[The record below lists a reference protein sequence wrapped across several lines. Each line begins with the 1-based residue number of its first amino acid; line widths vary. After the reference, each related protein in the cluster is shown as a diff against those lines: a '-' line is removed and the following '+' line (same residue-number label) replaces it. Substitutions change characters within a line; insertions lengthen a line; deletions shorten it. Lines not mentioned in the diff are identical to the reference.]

1 MEKTQNT
8 IATLNKRID
17 AIGKKTAAWREE
29 IQSILVDAS
38 EHAFLHGNVDP
49 FTRLIQVI
57 KGADLKAV
65 SKWIET
71 HAPARW
77 DGKENKYKT
86 RKIEAEYDREF
97 LMGEK
102 WYDRAQTPREIVSE
116 FDVLKLVQDMLKKAE
131 REVNATK
138 NIKTIHH
145 KDLITE
151 VQAAVGKYVKAQ
163 EEKQK
168 TK

>member
-1 MEKTQNT
+1 MEKAKNT
-8 IATLNKRID
+8 IQIINKRID
-17 AIGKKTAAWREE
+17 AVGKKTAAWREE
-29 IQSILVDAS
+29 IQEILVDAA
-38 EHAFLHGNVDP
+38 EHAFLHSNVDP
-49 FTRLIQVI
+49 FTRLINVL
-57 KGADLKAV
+57 KGADIKAV

-97 LMGEK
+97 LLGEK

-116 FDVLKLVQDMLKKAE
+116 FDVLKLVQDMLKKAD

-138 NIKTIHH
+138 NIKTILH
-145 KDLITE
+145 KELMFE
-151 VQAAVGKYVKAQ
+151 VQAAVGKYVKSQ
-163 EEKQK
+163 EKADK
-168 TK
+168 